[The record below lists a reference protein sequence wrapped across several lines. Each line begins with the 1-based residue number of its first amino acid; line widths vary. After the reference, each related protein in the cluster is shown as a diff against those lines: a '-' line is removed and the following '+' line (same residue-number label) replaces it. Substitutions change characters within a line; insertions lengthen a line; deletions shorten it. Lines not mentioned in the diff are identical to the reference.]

1 MTAYQNNLSI
11 NSITIVSTHI
21 DTMLNVVYISAHFI
35 TLTVKSINEAVTGLH
50 WTIPE
55 LMNIASSKWIKGV
68 KRLEEPV
75 ELG

>member
-50 WTIPE
+50 
-55 LMNIASSKWIKGV
+55 
-68 KRLEEPV
+68 
-75 ELG
+75 